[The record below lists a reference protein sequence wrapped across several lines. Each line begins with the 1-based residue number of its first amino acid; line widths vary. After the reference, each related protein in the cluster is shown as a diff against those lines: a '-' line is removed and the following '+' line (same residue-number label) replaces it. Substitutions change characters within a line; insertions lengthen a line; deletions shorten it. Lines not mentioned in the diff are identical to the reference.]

1 MSTQPYSPEDRA
13 PVVVARREGC
23 GHRGEGGC
31 NGVSTWE
38 LVLVLRM
45 KSGVLL
51 CLVRP
56 QQEKRRV
63 PDIIFNTWS
72 QAEKDKYHAERN
84 EHNRQKPR
92 GGSGGRGNR
101 GGSQL
106 AVLSNRMDEL
116 SRSISQLRSHGDGSS
131 STSRSS
137 HRRSDGGTRQARR
150 SPSRSRSRDR
160 RDSE

>member
-1 MSTQPYSPEDRA
+1 MSTQRYSQEGRVP
-13 PVVVARREGC
+13 VVARREGC
-23 GHRGEGGC
+23 GHGGEGGC

-106 AVLSNRMDEL
+106 AVLSTRMDEL
-116 SRSISQLRSHGDGSS
+116 SRSISQLTSRGDGSS
-131 STSRSS
+131 SNSRS
-137 HRRSDGGTRQARR
+137 HRRSDSGTRQARR
-150 SPSRSRSRDR
+150 SPSGSRSRDR
-160 RDSE
+160 HGNSE